1 MCGITSVS
9 EGVNPV
15 TRERKRKNQRYAGDF
30 IQQDMVLIVLIK
42 VWSFG

>member
-1 MCGITSVS
+1 MCATTSVS

-15 TRERKRKNQRYAGDF
+15 KKKNQRYGGDF